1 MSLIIDAQGLT
12 VSVDG
17 DTIAQVVSFTGVD
30 GEAPDI
36 DVTHLGSVSYKEFL
50 VGLPVDGAF
59 NMNLIYDPDD
69 TGQATLKT
77 VSEARSTVEFIVT
90 YPSGHTLTFDAYV
103 KSLDFG
109 KGQVDSRI
117 DRVCNCMIVGEA
129 VFEAPA
135 P

>member
-1 MSLIIDAQGLT
+1 MTLIIDAQLLEIT
-12 VSVDG
+12 VDAVDVN
-17 DTIAQVVSFTGVD
+17 QVVSFTGVD

-36 DVTHLGSVSYKEFL
+36 DVTHLGSVGYKEFL

-59 NMNLIYDPDD
+59 NMNLIYDPVDA
-69 TGQATLKT
+69 GQVKLKT
-77 VSEARSTVEFIVT
+77 MSEARQTKQVIVT

-117 DRVCNCMIVGEA
+117 DRVCNMMIVGEA
-129 VFEAPA
+129 VFAAP
-135 P
+135 PP